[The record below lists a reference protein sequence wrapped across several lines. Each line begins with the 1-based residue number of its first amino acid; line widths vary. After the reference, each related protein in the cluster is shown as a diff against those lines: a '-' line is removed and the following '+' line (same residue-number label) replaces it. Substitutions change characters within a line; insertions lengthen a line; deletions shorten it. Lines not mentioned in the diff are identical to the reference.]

1 MRKRNLFVL
10 AMLGGAAGYCLKE
23 LNPKL
28 AGDVE
33 NFVGDVGDAVKNTDL
48 YQNVKGKA
56 EELSDAIKERLTP
69 DEDERPVVRFT
80 NDISSPIRPEDGVN
94 NNALVFCS
102 DKKKRKKALI
112 DPNLMQQAASFIVID
127 KKEEG
132 YEAEETYLMHNGYV
146 VKHCVL
152 GTDLPLSMQYNPFA
166 YIKDEGDVA
175 ELANAVLS
183 VDTVLTAFT
192 TALVP
197 PDKSFVDSARFLLSA
212 CALYVQNKMKDKAS
226 VAKMLGLFPVV
237 VTEDTF
243 EVNAEAFYELF
254 KSLDKDAAGLKYYE
268 KFCSEAGQQMEAVFL
283 YVYEK
288 LKKFCECCSGKDSLE
303 LEKLQEKKTAL
314 YLHCGTS
321 KENEDVYEACVNLML
336 KQYISLLRNKIT
348 TALPLE
354 IFWND
359 PVGSFGKYTTS
370 IATDLFRLKHW
381 DASIMMFFE
390 EPSDLIAFPEWETV
404 VKVCS
409 NLLVIPGDDETSQLA
424 TEFLSN
430 TLNIPPFW
438 DVIEDNECLL
448 VSINQGNEVA
458 YKDKQCNETIE

>member
-10 AMLGGAAGYCLKE
+10 AMLGSAAGYCLKE

-33 NFVGDVGDAVKNTDL
+33 NFVGDVGDALKNTDL

-69 DEDERPVVRFT
+69 EEDERSVVRFT

-102 DKKKRKKALI
+102 DRKKRKKSLI
-112 DPNLMQQAASFIVID
+112 DPNLMQQAASFVVID
-127 KKEEG
+127 KNEEG

-183 VDTVLTAFT
+183 VDTDLTA
-192 TALVP
+192 
-197 PDKSFVDSARFLLSA
+197 PDKSFVDSARFLLTA
-212 CALYVQNKMKDKAS
+212 CALLYVQNEMKDKAS
-226 VAKMLGLFPVV
+226 VEKMFRLLPVV
-237 VTEDTF
+237 ETEGTF
-243 EVNAEAFYELF
+243 EVNVEEFHELF
-254 KSLDKDAAGLKYYE
+254 GLLDKDAAALKYYK
-268 KFCSEAGQQMEAVFL
+268 KFCSEAGQNPSAVFV

-288 LKKFCECCSGKDSLE
+288 LKKFCECCSEKDSLE

-409 NLLVIPGDDETSQLA
+409 NLLVIPGDDETFQLA

-438 DVIEDNECLL
+438 DVIEDDECLL

-458 YKDKQCNETIE
+458 YKDKQCKETIE

>member
-1 MRKRNLFVL
+1 
-10 AMLGGAAGYCLKE
+10 MLGGAAGYCLKE

-112 DPNLMQQAASFIVID
+112 DPNLMQQAASFVVID
-127 KKEEG
+127 KNEEG

-183 VDTVLTAFT
+183 VDTDLTA
-192 TALVP
+192 
-197 PDKSFVDSARFLLSA
+197 PDKSFVDSARFLLTA
-212 CALYVQNKMKDKAS
+212 CALLYVQNEMKDKAS
-226 VAKMLGLFPVV
+226 VEKMFRLLPVV
-237 VTEDTF
+237 ETEGTF
-243 EVNAEAFYELF
+243 EVNVEEFHELF
-254 KSLDKDAAGLKYYE
+254 GLLDKNATALKYYK
-268 KFCSEAGQQMEAVFL
+268 KFCSEAGQNPSAVFV

-288 LKKFCECCSGKDSLE
+288 LKKFCECCSEKDSLE

-321 KENEDVYEACVNLML
+321 KENEDVYEACVNLIL

-390 EPSDLIAFPEWETV
+390 EPSDLVAFPEWETV
-404 VKVCS
+404 VKICS
-409 NLLVIPGDDETSQLA
+409 NLLVIPGDDETFQLA

-438 DVIEDNECLL
+438 DVIEDDECLL

-458 YKDKQCNETIE
+458 YKDKQCKETIE

>member
-33 NFVGDVGDAVKNTDL
+33 NFVDDVGDAVKNTDL

-69 DEDERPVVRFT
+69 DEDERSVVRFT
-80 NDISSPIRPEDGVN
+80 NDISSPIQPEDGVN

-102 DKKKRKKALI
+102 DRKKRKKALI
-112 DPNLMQQAASFIVID
+112 DPNLMQQAASFVVID
-127 KKEEG
+127 KNEEG
-132 YEAEETYLMHNGYV
+132 YEAEETYLMRNGYV

-183 VDTVLTAFT
+183 VDTNLTA
-192 TALVP
+192 

-212 CALYVQNKMKDKAS
+212 YALYVKNEMKDKAS
-226 VAKMLGLFPVV
+226 VAKMFGLLPVMVAAEGEFEVDLEAFHGLFG
-237 VTEDTF
+237 
-243 EVNAEAFYELF
+243 L
-254 KSLDKDAAGLKYYE
+254 LDKNAAALKYYE
-268 KFCSEAGQQMEAVFL
+268 KFCSEAGQNPSAVFV

-409 NLLVIPGDDETSQLA
+409 NLLVIPGDDETFQLA

-438 DVIEDNECLL
+438 DVIEDDECLL

-458 YKDKQCNETIE
+458 YKDKQCKGTIE

>member
-102 DKKKRKKALI
+102 DRKKRKKALI
-112 DPNLMQQAASFIVID
+112 DPNLMQQAASFVVID
-127 KKEEG
+127 KNEEG

-183 VDTVLTAFT
+183 VDTDLTA
-192 TALVP
+192 
-197 PDKSFVDSARFLLSA
+197 PDKSFVDSARFLLTA
-212 CALYVQNKMKDKAS
+212 CALLYVQNEMKDKAS
-226 VAKMLGLFPVV
+226 VEKMFRLLPVV
-237 VTEDTF
+237 ETEGTF
-243 EVNAEAFYELF
+243 EVNVEEFHELF
-254 KSLDKDAAGLKYYE
+254 GLLDKDATALKYYK
-268 KFCSEAGQQMEAVFL
+268 KFCSEAGQNPSAVFV

-288 LKKFCECCSGKDSLE
+288 LKKFCECCSEKDSLE

-381 DASIMMFFE
+381 DASIMMFSKGLFQ
-390 EPSDLIAFPEWETV
+390 PP
-404 VKVCS
+404 CH
-409 NLLVIPGDDETSQLA
+409 PG
-424 TEFLSN
+424 
-430 TLNIPPFW
+430 
-438 DVIEDNECLL
+438 
-448 VSINQGNEVA
+448 G
-458 YKDKQCNETIE
+458 

>member
-102 DKKKRKKALI
+102 DRKKRKKALI
-112 DPNLMQQAASFIVID
+112 DPNLMQQVSSFVVID

-132 YEAEETYLMHNGYV
+132 YETEETYLMHNGYV

-166 YIKDEGDVA
+166 YIEDEGDVA

-183 VDTVLTAFT
+183 VDTDLTA
-192 TALVP
+192 
-197 PDKSFVDSARFLLSA
+197 PDKSFVDSARFLLTA
-212 CALYVQNKMKDKAS
+212 CALLYVQNKMKDKAS
-226 VAKMLGLFPVV
+226 VEKMFRLLPVV
-237 VTEDTF
+237 ETEGTF
-243 EVNAEAFYELF
+243 EVNVEEFHELF
-254 KSLDKDAAGLKYYE
+254 GLLDKDAAALKYYK
-268 KFCSEAGQQMEAVFL
+268 KFCSEAGQNPSAVFV

-288 LKKFCECCSGKDSLE
+288 LKKFCECCSEKDSLE

-409 NLLVIPGDDETSQLA
+409 NLLVIPGDDETFQLA

-438 DVIEDNECLL
+438 DVIEDDECLL

-458 YKDKQCNETIE
+458 YKDKQCKETIE

>member
-33 NFVGDVGDAVKNTDL
+33 NFVDDVGDAVKNTDL

-69 DEDERPVVRFT
+69 DEDERSVVRFT
-80 NDISSPIRPEDGVN
+80 NDISSPIQPEDGVN

-102 DKKKRKKALI
+102 DREKRKKALI
-112 DPNLMQQAASFIVID
+112 DPNLMQQAASFVVID
-127 KKEEG
+127 KNEEG

-183 VDTVLTAFT
+183 VDTDLTA
-192 TALVP
+192 

-212 CALYVQNKMKDKAS
+212 CALYVQNEMNDKAS
-226 VAKMLGLFPVV
+226 VAKMFGLLPVMVAAEGEFEVDLEAFHGLFG
-237 VTEDTF
+237 
-243 EVNAEAFYELF
+243 L
-254 KSLDKDAAGLKYYE
+254 LDKNAAALKYYE
-268 KFCSEAGQQMEAVFL
+268 KFCSEAGQNPSAVFV

-409 NLLVIPGDDETSQLA
+409 NLLVIPGDDETFQLA

-430 TLNIPPFW
+430 TLSIPPFW
-438 DVIEDNECLL
+438 DVIEDDECLL

-458 YKDKQCNETIE
+458 YKDKQCKEIIE

>member
-10 AMLGGAAGYCLKE
+10 AMLGSAAGYCLKE

-102 DKKKRKKALI
+102 DRKKRKKALI
-112 DPNLMQQAASFIVID
+112 DPNLMQQVSSFVVID
-127 KKEEG
+127 KKEEE

-183 VDTVLTAFT
+183 VDTDLTA
-192 TALVP
+192 
-197 PDKSFVDSARFLLSA
+197 PDKSFVDSARFLLTA
-212 CALYVQNKMKDKAS
+212 CALLYVQNEMKDKAS
-226 VAKMLGLFPVV
+226 VEKMFRLLPVV
-237 VTEDTF
+237 ETEGTF
-243 EVNAEAFYELF
+243 EVNVEEFHELF
-254 KSLDKDAAGLKYYE
+254 GLLDKNATALKYYK
-268 KFCSEAGQQMEAVFL
+268 KFCSEAGQNPSAVFV

-288 LKKFCECCSGKDSLE
+288 LKKFCECCSEKDSLE

-321 KENEDVYEACVNLML
+321 KENEDVYEACVNLIL

-404 VKVCS
+404 VKICS
-409 NLLVIPGDDETSQLA
+409 NLLVIPGDDETFQLA

-438 DVIEDNECLL
+438 DVIEDDECLL

-458 YKDKQCNETIE
+458 YKDKQCKETIE

>member
-33 NFVGDVGDAVKNTDL
+33 NFVDDVGDAVKNTDL

-69 DEDERPVVRFT
+69 DEDERSVVRFT
-80 NDISSPIRPEDGVN
+80 NDISSPIQPEDGVN

-102 DKKKRKKALI
+102 DREKRKKALI
-112 DPNLMQQAASFIVID
+112 DPNLMQQAASFVVID
-127 KKEEG
+127 KNEEG

-183 VDTVLTAFT
+183 VDTDLTA
-192 TALVP
+192 

-212 CALYVQNKMKDKAS
+212 CALYVQNEMNDKAS
-226 VAKMLGLFPVV
+226 VAKMFGLLPVMVAAEGKFEVDLEAFHGLFG
-237 VTEDTF
+237 
-243 EVNAEAFYELF
+243 L
-254 KSLDKDAAGLKYYE
+254 LDKNAAALKYYE
-268 KFCSEAGQQMEAVFL
+268 KFCSEAGQNPSAVFV

-409 NLLVIPGDDETSQLA
+409 NLLVIPGDDETFQLA

-430 TLNIPPFW
+430 TLSIPPFW
-438 DVIEDNECLL
+438 DVIEDDECLL

-458 YKDKQCNETIE
+458 YKDKQCKETIE